1 MPKLIMQGN
10 GENQEFELPLNS
22 TYRIGRSRHN
32 DLSLEHASVSEHHCE
47 IYADA
52 LILTVTDLG
61 STNGTFI
68 DGEPIQKAQLR
79 NGQVLQ
85 VGSIALVIDSND
97 QSDQRV
103 EIPDFT
109 RGAAAHPTHME
120 NGAACCYN
128 HPALVAAVSCP
139 TCSKFFCA
147 ACVRVVG
154 LVGATKHLICP
165 SCHNRCNAYDFD
177 GAGAGKGLLG
187 GLVTAF
193 KKVTSRFRN

>member
-103 EIPDFT
+103 DP
-109 RGAAAHPTHME
+109 
-120 NGAACCYN
+120 
-128 HPALVAAVSCP
+128 
-139 TCSKFFCA
+139 
-147 ACVRVVG
+147 
-154 LVGATKHLICP
+154 
-165 SCHNRCNAYDFD
+165 RCRCTSDAY
-177 GAGAGKGLLG
+177 GEWCGLLLQPPGIG
-187 GLVTAF
+187 GGGELPDLFKVFLCRLRPGRWACGSDQAPHLSLV
-193 KKVTSRFRN
+193 SQSL